1 MLRKKYIAFIILA
14 IFISSIMLTGCGGGG
29 TESEPE
35 NEQGQEEQTIKVGSM
50 FSIPDPPNAGGWD
63 RAHYAGLMT
72 LKEKYGWEV
81 SVAENVPY
89 PKTAETAVNYLDKG
103 YDMIIFP
110 DNGMIEAWKELA
122 PQYPDKWMILTS
134 MADELPDSP
143 KAAAYAPDFYEY
155 GNLIGIA
162 AAKASK
168 TGTIGLLGGSPIPV
182 LETLFSGA
190 IEGAKY
196 VNPDAKV
203 IVYWAGDW
211 VDTAKH
217 RELTALMNQNGAD
230 VIFTVTGPAA
240 KGVYEAAESKGAK
253 VIGYCAD
260 LYNDNPNAIM
270 TSLLMDTPLLYSE
283 VAENFK
289 NGTLEN
295 KIYNM
300 GSKYFKFAD
309 FRGSIP
315 EDVEK
320 EILDLTEKFKN
331 GEIEIP
337 VVIHD
342 EIMK

>member
-14 IFISSIMLTGCGGGG
+14 IFISSIMITGCGGNSEA
-29 TESEPE
+29 ESGSEDQE
-35 NEQGQEEQTIKVGSM
+35 GQAIQVGSM
-50 FSIPDPPNAGGWD
+50 FSVPDPPNAGGWD
-63 RAHYAGLMT
+63 RAHWAGLMT
-72 LKEKYGWEV
+72 LKNEFGWDV

-89 PKTAETAVNYLDKG
+89 PKTAETAVGYLDKG

-122 PQYPDKWMILTS
+122 PQYPDKWMIITS

-143 KAAAYAPDFYEY
+143 KAVAYAPDFYEY
-155 GNLIGIA
+155 GNLIGMA
-162 AAKASK
+162 LATSSE
-168 TGTIGLLGGSPIPV
+168 TGKIGLLGGSPIPV

-196 VNPDAKV
+196 INPDAEV
-203 IVYWAGDW
+203 VVYWAGDW

-217 RELTALMNQNGAD
+217 RELTALMTQNGVD
-230 VIFTVTGPAA
+230 SIFTVTGQAA
-240 KGVYEAAESKGAK
+240 MGVYEAAESNGAK

-260 LYNDNPNAIM
+260 LYEDNPNAIM

-283 VAENFK
+283 VAENFT

-309 FRGSIP
+309 FRGSVP
-315 EDVEK
+315 EEVER
-320 EILDLTEKFKN
+320 EILDLTERFKN

-337 VVIHD
+337 VVIHE